1 MLTEEDSVI
10 EVDEPPDVRA
20 CSECMSPLTW
30 IYVHH
35 LRRNIAV
42 VPVPGVDR
50 MTFRL
55 HTCRSNEDKARKP
68 WRYVQTVEPEIA
80 RRGARR
86 ARAVLA
92 AKSKARTEERTTT

>member
-1 MLTEEDSVI
+1 MI
-10 EVDEPPDVRA
+10 EIEEPPDVRA

-30 IYVHH
+30 IYLFH
-35 LRRNIAV
+35 LSRTVAV
-42 VPVPGVDR
+42 VPVQGVDR

-55 HTCRSNEDKARKP
+55 HTCRIDEQKAKKP

-80 RRGARR
+80 RRGAKR

-92 AKSKARTEERTTT
+92 AKKTKRTEEGRTS

>member
-1 MLTEEDSVI
+1 MI
-10 EVDEPPDVRA
+10 EVAEPPDVRA

-30 IYVHH
+30 IYVFH
-35 LRRNIAV
+35 LSKTIAV
-42 VPVPGVDR
+42 VPVLGEDR

-55 HTCRSNEDKARKP
+55 HTCRMDQEKAKKP

-80 RRGARR
+80 RRGAKR

-92 AKSKARTEERTTT
+92 AKKTKRTDERTTP